1 MKDER
6 CEMSDERFYMKYER
20 CETGAI
26 RDSGIYMCF
35 FYLIKKSDD

>member
-35 FYLIKKSDD
+35 FNLIKKSDD